1 MAMEGR
7 AGKARKTRL
16 MALNEKPRRGAGL
29 DGPGEMALRL
39 NCCKS
44 VSESYSA
51 VLAESNTPTRSP
63 STWAKSVGEGLSVW
77 DGLGIAYQSPAG
89 LNTVAIRAD
98 LGMTS
103 LPSVIRGVGGSF
115 PGFRAVGVKMH
126 KAKADGLRV
135 SRCRKY
141 IKAVTGKKL
150 GKGHSP
156 IQAAYRL
163 LQENGA
169 PRRGTRSINKY
180 LDDCAEQMAKAIS
193 AQPEKPKKIA
203 QPEFLETYVWRKK
216 RMEALL
222 KYGPK
227 CMCCGATPKTGAVM
241 NVDHIKPRRTHP
253 ELALEIDN
261 LQILCG
267 DCNHGKGNWDSTDW
281 RDK

>member
-1 MAMEGR
+1 M
-7 AGKARKTRL
+7 RL
-16 MALNEKPRRGAGL
+16 YGVKNDKPRREAGL
-29 DGPGEMALRL
+29 DGPGGMALRL

-44 VSESYSA
+44 VSVSYLG
-51 VLAESNTPTRSP
+51 VLSKSNTPTRSP
-63 STWAKSVGEGLSVW
+63 STWAKSVGEGSSVW

-98 LGMTS
+98 LGMTL
-103 LPSVIRGVGGSF
+103 LPPCIWGVGGSF
-115 PGFRAVGVKMH
+115 PGFRAVGVKMQ

-135 SRCRKY
+135 SRCHKY
-141 IKAVTGKKL
+141 IKAITGKKA

-156 IQAAYRL
+156 IQTAYRL

-169 PRRGTRSINKY
+169 PRRGTRSINQY
-180 LDDCAEQMAKAIS
+180 LDDCAELMAKAIS
-193 AQPEKPKKIA
+193 AKPEKPKKVA
-203 QPEFLETYVWRKK
+203 QPEFLESFAWRKV

-253 ELALEIDN
+253 ELALDLDN

-267 DCNHGKGNWDSTDW
+267 DCNHGKGNWDTTDW
-281 RDK
+281 RTQ